1 MGVRIRG
8 KTGTSVCMRPV
19 RKGLIYG
26 PRDCKG
32 VAKNGIGWKA
42 PPERGTVTF
51 KCWRCILVKKGT
63 AYSLTKVGTEKKGE
77 NKISNR
83 RIQIPPKGFI

>member
-8 KTGTSVCMRPV
+8 KTGTSVCMRPYTVPGIV
-19 RKGLIYG
+19 REWPKMELAGKF
-26 PRDCKG
+26 PPKG
-32 VAKNGIGWKA
+32 V
-42 PPERGTVTF
+42 GTVTF